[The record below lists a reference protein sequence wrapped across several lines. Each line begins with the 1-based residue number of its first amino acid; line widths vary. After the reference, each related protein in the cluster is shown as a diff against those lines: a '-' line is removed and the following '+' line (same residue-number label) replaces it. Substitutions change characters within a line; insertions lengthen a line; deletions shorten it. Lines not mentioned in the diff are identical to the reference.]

1 VTQTLSERGPGLGRV
16 ALVHDYLT
24 QLGGAERVAGVM
36 ASRLPSARLL
46 TSIHRANQVPLSV
59 VGNRAW
65 ETSFLQPLGRV
76 LPLKSLLPLLPLA
89 IPSLDVSDR
98 DLVVS
103 SSSAFA
109 HHIRPREGATHVC
122 YCAAP
127 AHFLWNQT
135 EYFRG
140 RPGLAAM
147 LSPLLKRL
155 RRLDLKAAAR
165 VDVYLANSGHTARRI
180 REVYGREARIV
191 YPPVDLSRFRPTSE
205 RSGRFVVVSRLVR
218 SKRVDLVVD
227 AANRFGLPLDV
238 FGAGPE
244 LAELRRRAGAT
255 VRLPGWQP
263 DKVVS
268 RAMAECVALVVA
280 GEEDFGIT
288 MVEAQASGRPPVAF
302 AAGGA
307 LEIVEDGLTGYLF
320 HDQTPEALG
329 EAMIRARD
337 GNLDTADLHTS
348 AARFDT
354 TVFCEAFLGALAD
367 ALQPQSAGLMPV
379 VAQSR

>member
-1 VTQTLSERGPGLGRV
+1 MDAFRERGPDLGRV

-24 QLGGAERVAGVM
+24 QLGGAERVAGMM

-46 TSIHRANQVPLSV
+46 TSVHRANQVPLNA

-65 ETSFLQPLGRV
+65 ETSFLQLPGRV

-89 IPSLDVSDR
+89 ISSLDVSDR

-140 RPGLAAM
+140 RRGLAAM

-155 RRLDLKAAAR
+155 RRLDLEAAAR
-165 VDVYLANSGHTARRI
+165 VDIYLANSGHTARRI
-180 REVYGREARIV
+180 KKVYGREARIV
-191 YPPVDLSRFRPTSE
+191 YPPVELSRFRPTSE
-205 RSGRFVVVSRLVR
+205 RSGRFLVVSRLVR
-218 SKRVDLVVD
+218 SKRLDLAIE
-227 AANRFGLPLDV
+227 AANHFGLPLDV
-238 FGAGPE
+238 IGVGPEFGELGRLAGP
-244 LAELRRRAGAT
+244 A
-255 VRLPGWQP
+255 VRLLGWQP
-263 DKVVS
+263 DAVVS
-268 RAMAECVALVVA
+268 RAMAECIALVVA

-320 HDQTPEALG
+320 HDQTPQALG

-337 GNLDTADLHTS
+337 GNLDPADLHAS

-354 TVFCEAFLGALAD
+354 PVFFEAFLGALAD
-367 ALQPQSAGLMPV
+367 AHQPQSSGLVPV
-379 VAQSR
+379 VARSR